1 MAELMVVV
9 VWEWVVAILS
19 SSTTR
24 SNLMAA
30 TPVTAPLWA
39 TVLNLIMV
47 VVTADRVDMAATEVV
62 PVTVLQEA
70 ALVVAWEVAAG
81 REAEEVWAWPEAPL
95 LVPVQV
101 CSVVLCWRTH
111 SIMMSKKLIRTVSR
125 TVPILMVVTTVVVM
139 TRHQVMPCKFV
150 RERYLG

>member
-1 MAELMVVV
+1 MGELMVVV

-30 TPVTAPLWA
+30 TPVTVPLWA

-70 ALVVAWEVAAG
+70 ALVVAWEVAAD
-81 REAEEVWAWPEAPL
+81 REVEEVWAWPEAPL
-95 LVPVQV
+95 LVPVPV

-111 SIMMSKKLIRTVSR
+111 SIMMSKKLIRTVS
-125 TVPILMVVTTVVVM
+125 VS
-139 TRHQVMPCKFV
+139 F
-150 RERYLG
+150 